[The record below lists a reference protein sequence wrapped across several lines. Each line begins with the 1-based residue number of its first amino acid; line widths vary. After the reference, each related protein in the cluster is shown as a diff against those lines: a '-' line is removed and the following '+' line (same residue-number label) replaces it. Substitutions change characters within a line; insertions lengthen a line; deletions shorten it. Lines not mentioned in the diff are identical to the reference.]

1 MKHISTSVT
10 QCFSSESRSG
20 SSPEASLWP
29 RLDKETHRRPIG
41 GHRRLHKADV
51 EATLT
56 QDPKGL
62 VDIWTEDAVRF
73 YPGNPPAVGKQAI
86 EAENQRAHAQYPG
99 LNVLSYVPQYTD
111 IRIQGDLA
119 CEWFERES
127 EYRLSPEAPLAKWHA
142 RGIDVLRRQ
151 SDGSWKF
158 VFAVFIG
165 NQ

>member
-1 MKHISTSVT
+1 MRQISLCATAAFLAGLGIGLFARSV
-10 QCFSSESRSG
+10 
-20 SSPEASLWP
+20 AMAAP
-29 RLDKETHRRPIG
+29 REHDAHPADLAAIE
-41 GHRRLHKADV
+41 RLHKADI

-62 VDIWTEDAVRF
+62 VDIWTEDAVHLNL
-73 YPGNPPAVGKQAI
+73 GEPPAVGEQAI
-86 EAENQRAHAQYPG
+86 DAENQKAHAQYPG
-99 LNVLSYVPQYTD
+99 LKVLSYVPQYTD

-127 EYRLSPEAPLAKWHA
+127 EYRLSPEAPLAKWQA
-142 RGIDVLRRQ
+142 KGLDVLRRQ

-158 VFAVFIG
+158 AVIIG